1 MQWKSQTEKL
11 KPLGFWQKMYNRHI
25 GKYIQPKAQWT
36 FQEDKQKSLIKYE
49 LTIKHWENKAPYGAS
64 ADVANE
70 EWHYK

>member
-1 MQWKSQTEKL
+1 
-11 KPLGFWQKMYNRHI
+11 MYNRHI

-49 LTIKHWENKAPYGAS
+49 LTIKHWENKAPYGAL